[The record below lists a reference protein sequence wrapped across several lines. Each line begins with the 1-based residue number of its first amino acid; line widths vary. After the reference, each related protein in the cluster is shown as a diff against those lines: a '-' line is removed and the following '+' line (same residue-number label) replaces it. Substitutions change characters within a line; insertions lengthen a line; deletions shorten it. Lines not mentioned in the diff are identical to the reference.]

1 MGNRCKCA
9 TYAVVVLA
17 AVVFSVFGA
26 GEKAADENLWPPERI
41 AQAVRALQKMKTDSL
56 VTEAQFLKKRAML
69 EQRRAGTFKP
79 TALSSTNPAE
89 VNFIQ
94 NGGFEEINRN
104 SAPNRSRWLWWN
116 GWDWGGDYEN
126 FWAAEKENVHS
137 GAYSAGIRCKGNP
150 GRIGIFTPR
159 LPIVPGATEYVFS
172 IWAKGEGDNEL
183 FLNFESGATGT
194 LREKVGS
201 QWTQITLKGA
211 PEKGAKEFTFFIYS
225 AGRGTIYLDDAK
237 LVPVGGT
244 MDEE

>member
-1 MGNRCKCA
+1 MGVRHKYA
-9 TYAVVVLA
+9 TYAVSLLA
-17 AVVFSVFGA
+17 AMVFSVVA
-26 GEKAADENLWPPERI
+26 MGEKAADEKLWPLERI
-41 AQAVRALQKMKTDSL
+41 ARAVRALEKMKTDGL
-56 VTEAQFLKKRAML
+56 ITESQFRKKQAML
-69 EQRRAGTFKP
+69 ERRRAGTFKS

-89 VNFIQ
+89 VNLIQ

-150 GRIGIFTPR
+150 GRIGIFTPG
-159 LPIVPGATEYVFS
+159 LPIVPGATEYAFS
-172 IWAKGEGDNEL
+172 VWARGEGDNEL

-194 LREKVGS
+194 LHQKVGP
-201 QWTQITLKGA
+201 QWTLITLKGT
-211 PEKGAKEFTFFIYS
+211 PQEGAKQFTLFIYS
-225 AGRGTIYLDDAK
+225 AGRGTIYLDDAR